1 MIMKS
6 QPTSVQLPS
15 PGTDQCYQKPEYL
28 FYKTMRHGVLSFDIL
43 IVSKRKVHKRSDIQQ
58 VSIGNIVPG
67 TTEGVYIHN
76 CNGVIRELKS
86 LARVTFRTRNL
97 AMSEARACYAPKTC
111 AFLAHRSE
119 AGLQILKLCLSG
131 DKLRPHRPAID
142 NFGLCSRRWTKHV
155 KTLAQVLG
163 VNMRTF
169 YDGHGRQASEED
181 RGNWAAAHCEKKLTA
196 FAVHA
201 FLQHYDI
208 PRNQIT
214 LQTLAQLKS
223 RLEHESTPPLEL
235 EVHVSRGPCGMPKRS
250 GTCVKFVERLGR
262 ACGITFSI
270 VFFEDGSNLII
281 DESMP
286 PQTRC
291 RTKKHRR
298 DTTIGPADVY
308 NSEEED
314 FLAEYPDNLSGVSP
328 VNGCDLTRDEDQEST
343 QANNDAIIDLD
354 LEIIP
359 IDDKDS
365 EDVTVTVQSLVSHG
379 SRDREKRVR
388 ASQQLHEA
396 RGRTPK
402 AKRLRGD
409 DHQRGYDMQTIQ
421 NITSPVQMEEV
432 GCRQFN
438 FCWHRGFC
446 LCSSPLGSQL
456 KDPSSWMED
465 SYSETP

>member
-1 MIMKS
+1 MKS
-6 QPTSVQLPS
+6 QPRSVQLPS
-15 PGTDQCYQKPEYL
+15 PGNDQCYQKPEYL

-43 IVSKRKVHKRSDIQQ
+43 IISKRKVHKRSDIQQ

-76 CNGVIRELKS
+76 FNGVIRELKS
-86 LARVTFRTRNL
+86 LARVTFSTRDL
-97 AMSEARACYAPKTC
+97 VISEARACYAPKTC
-111 AFLAHRSE
+111 GFLAHRSE
-119 AGLQILKLCLSG
+119 TGFQILKLCLSG
-131 DKLRPHRPAID
+131 DKLRPHRAAIND
-142 NFGLCSRRWTKHV
+142 FGLRSRRWTKHV

-201 FLQHYDI
+201 FLQHYEI

-223 RLEHESTPPLEL
+223 RLEHEGTPPLEL
-235 EVHVSRGPCGMPKRS
+235 EVHVSRGPCGMPKRP

-262 ACGITFSI
+262 ACGIIFSI
-270 VFFEDGSNLII
+270 VFFEDGSNLIV
-281 DESMP
+281 DESVP
-286 PQTRC
+286 PQARY
-291 RTKKHRR
+291 RIKKHRR
-298 DTTIGPADVY
+298 DSTIGPADVY

-314 FLAEYPDNLSGVSP
+314 FLVEYPDNLADVSL
-328 VNGCDLTRDEDQEST
+328 VDGCDLTRDQDQEST
-343 QANNDAIIDLD
+343 QATNDAIIDLD
-354 LEIIP
+354 LETIP
-359 IDDKDS
+359 IPGTNS
-365 EDVTVTVQSLVSHG
+365 EDAQSLVSND

-438 FCWHRGFC
+438 FCWHRGLC

-465 SYSETP
+465 SHSETT